1 LSYAVLSIIRSVKAL
16 INSGLLILILATLLR
31 MLSTYILLTI
41 LNSYVD
47 FIRQSMT
54 FYSSYLNYSPL
65 FSFVGSL

>member
-1 LSYAVLSIIRSVKAL
+1 
-16 INSGLLILILATLLR
+16 LATLLR